1 MTMLT
6 DDDLRK
12 FLRPLNDDEV
22 QALRHKA
29 RGALSGRPG
38 MVAKGAAVLLLMVGV
53 WLAASVPEQPEG
65 AVDARAVR
73 AEREVLREPQSISTA
88 AHDDAAASGPARNA
102 APPCQP

>member
-1 MTMLT
+1 MLT

-22 QALRHKA
+22 QALRHKVH
-29 RGALSGRPG
+29 GAMSGRPG
-38 MVAKGAAVLLLMVGV
+38 MVAKGAAALLLMVGV

-65 AVDARAVR
+65 AVDARVIR

-88 AHDDAAASGPARNA
+88 VHDDAAASSPALNSA
-102 APPCQP
+102 TPCQP